1 MLEWYHLWVRDS
13 AAISP
18 AGLDGSG
25 SKLNT
30 EKMMSWSSSPSSLC
44 HCPICFFRFVHL
56 QMDGVFLGPWHSTL
70 GKLAWEMKTSL
81 PLVPHKAVAEISK
94 IGNLLE
100 RWVIVTHGCQ
110 SEPTDGS
117 TGGWISESLFFYLS
131 ISLCLF
137 PSMFLCLSL
146 SLYLSLSPSRSLSL
160 SHSLV
165 IYLSVCLSACLPAC
179 LPACLSI
186 SLSLSLYL
194 SIYLSIHPSTYLSLS
209 NSAKLPPKVELDR
222 SKTKQVCETSITV
235 AASVHKSEALLLSFL
250 RLIVGL

>member
-1 MLEWYHLWVRDS
+1 MLERCHLWVWDS

-30 EKMMSWSSSPSSLC
+30 EKMMCSWSSSPMCSLC
-44 HCPICFFRFVHL
+44 HCPMFVPFRPSSN
-56 QMDGVFLGPWHSTL
+56 GWCPLGPWHSTL
-70 GKLAWEMKTSL
+70 GKLAWEMKPSL
-81 PLVPHKAVAEISK
+81 PIVPHKAVAEISK

-100 RWVIVTHGCQ
+100 RWVVVTHGCQ

-117 TGGWISESLFFYLS
+117 TGGWISESLYFS
-131 ISLCLF
+131 ISLSLSVSF
-137 PSMFLCLSL
+137 SLCFSVSL

-160 SHSLV
+160 SLS

-179 LPACLSI
+179 LPVYLS
-186 SLSLSLYL
+186 L
-194 SIYLSIHPSTYLSLS
+194 SIYLSTYLSLS

-222 SKTKQVCETSITV
+222 SKTKQVCETS
-235 AASVHKSEALLLSFL
+235 S
-250 RLIVGL
+250 